1 MLKKD
6 IKKKILIIED
16 DTTLRDNISDF
27 LLSEG
32 FFIDAASDGMIG
44 LEKIKKFLPD
54 LVLCDIALPKMN
66 GFELLKKIREDD
78 ILKDIPFIFLTAMV
92 GMDDFK
98 TGMKLGAEDYIT
110 KPFDFDKLITTIKS
124 RIKKQ
129 IEYRLSTE
137 KKFRSLIENSLTGVF
152 ILKSEKFIY
161 TNPKFREIF
170 KYDDDEIIELNKIIH
185 RDYLTTLSN
194 YIIECLADKIKDINI
209 ELKGIRKDGKDLYI
223 QLFAG
228 KTIYENKPAI
238 LGNVLDITIRK
249 KAEENIRKSEKRY
262 RELLGMVPAG
272 IIELDTNGCIQYIN
286 CEFLNLTGYKL
297 TDVLKKNIIDL
308 IPRNSV
314 LNEINQFLEKAL
326 KNEIQPTPL
335 YLELIRKNYSIIETE
350 ARWNYLK
357 DIEGNITGLILSLVD
372 ITEREKGR
380 IELLKSQERLHSV
393 MQISSEFIWE
403 LDNTGTYTFVNEKV
417 FDILNYTTDEIIGK
431 SKYELVSTQDK
442 ENVKKYLD
450 DIYINGKPFITFKA
464 KFLNKNEEEIL
475 LENKCIPIYDQ
486 SGKIKGIRGA
496 SRQESD
502 LKSLKWDFTNFKQ
515 ILELISSETNNLII
529 FKFNNEDEFL
539 INNNFLRH
547 TNQSFEEKKDF
558 ILDLIHPEDKNEYLA
573 KLKEWESSINKSLK
587 QLYRCKSING
597 KYTLIEDIRIKI
609 KDDNHNLFTI
619 ILLKEIPL
627 KKDIIFDNIP
637 IGIILTDYDGNI
649 VYANQKINEITRKSN
664 DKILN
669 CNYSDILN
677 NIGTFDNTAIQ
688 TAIQEEGTFE
698 FEIISSDINKSRYK
712 AKISE
717 IKDKN
722 GEFSS
727 LLITLQDLDQEKDKD
742 ESNNRL
748 IEKFKNFITL
758 ELKFISKLNHNVR
771 SPINT
776 IIGYTEI
783 LKEEIEDEK
792 LNLICDK
799 ILGSALKISDTL
811 EKSLKMIQLKTI
823 EDNLN
828 FKKTDLIKVIEKNL
842 DLFKSEFYKKNLLI
856 NIDKA
861 NKNIFI
867 NADEILINQLFYT
880 IFENFTEQTKEGNI
894 TLTINTNN
902 SPDQNIVIIQIT
914 ISNIL
919 FCKTLKKVIELKN
932 IKENPNISLDI
943 DKVLLDFTLIEKI
956 IKIHNAT
963 IGCECIN
970 NEYSVLTI
978 VFPLS
983 V

>member
-6 IKKKILIIED
+6 IQKKILIIED
-16 DTTLRDNISDF
+16 DTTLRDNINDF
-27 LLSEG
+27 LLAEG
-32 FFIDAASDGMIG
+32 FSVDTASDGIIG

-78 ILKDIPFIFLTAMV
+78 ILKDIPFIFITAMV

-110 KPFDFDKLITTIKS
+110 KPFDFDKLITLIKS

-152 ILKSEKFIY
+152 ILQSEKFIY

-194 YIIECLADKIKDINI
+194 YIIECLTDKIKDINI
-209 ELKGIRKDGKDLYI
+209 EIKGVRKDGKDLYI

-262 RELLGMVPAG
+262 RDLLGMVPAG
-272 IIELDTNGCIQYIN
+272 IIELDNNACIQYIN
-286 CEFLNLTGYKL
+286 CEFLKLTGYSL
-297 TDVLKKNIIDL
+297 TDVLRKNIRDF
-308 IPRNSV
+308 IPRGTI
-314 LNEINQFLEKAL
+314 LNEVNQFLDKAL
-326 KNEIQPTPL
+326 NNEIQPTPL
-335 YLELIRKNYSIIETE
+335 YLEIIRKNKNIIEIE
-350 ARWNYLK
+350 ARWNYIK

-372 ITEREKGR
+372 ITEREKSR
-380 IELLKSQERLHSV
+380 IELLKSQERLHSL

-450 DIYINGKPFITFKA
+450 DIYITGKPFITFKA
-464 KFLNKNEEEIL
+464 KFLNKNDEEIL

-486 SGKIKGIRGA
+486 NGKIKGIRGA

-502 LKSLKWDFTNFKQ
+502 LKSLKWNFTNLKQ
-515 ILELISSETNNLII
+515 ILELISSKTNNLII
-529 FKFNNEDEFL
+529 FKFNNKDEFI
-539 INNNFLRH
+539 INNNFLSH
-547 TNQSFEEKKDF
+547 TNQSFEGKKDF
-558 ILDLIHPEDKNEYLA
+558 ILDLIHPEDKNEYLT
-573 KLKEWESSINKSLK
+573 KLKEWESSTNESLK

-597 KYTLIEDIRIKI
+597 KYCLIEDIRIKI
-609 KDDNHNLFTI
+609 KDDNHSLFTI
-619 ILLKEIPL
+619 ILLKEIPI
-627 KKDIIFDNIP
+627 KKDLIIDNIP

-649 VYANQKINEITRKSN
+649 IYANQKINEITGKSN
-664 DKILN
+664 EKIIN
-669 CNYSDILN
+669 SKYSDILQ
-677 NIGTFDNTAIQ
+677 NIGSFNNKALQ
-688 TAIQEEGTFE
+688 TAIKEKGTFE
-698 FEIISSDINKSRYK
+698 YEIISSDKNRYK
-712 AKISE
+712 AKVSE
-717 IKDKN
+717 IKDDN
-722 GEFSS
+722 AEFSS
-727 LLITLQDLDQEKDKD
+727 FLISIQDLGQEKDQD
-742 ESNNRL
+742 ESTNRL
-748 IEKFKNFITL
+748 IEKLKNFITL
-758 ELKFISKLNHNVR
+758 ESKFISKFSHNVR

-776 IIGYTEI
+776 IIGYTDI
-783 LKEEIEDEK
+783 LKEEIKDEK
-792 LNLICDK
+792 IDLICDK
-799 ILGSALKISDTL
+799 IAGSALKISDTL

-842 DLFKSEFYKKNLLI
+842 ELFKSEFHKKNLII
-856 NIDKA
+856 NIDKT

-867 NADEILINQLFYT
+867 NADETLINQLFYT
-880 IFENFTEQTKEGNI
+880 IFENFTEQMKEGNI

-902 SPDQNIVIIQIT
+902 SSEQNIVIIQIT

-919 FCKTLKKVIELKN
+919 FCKTLKKVIALKN
-932 IKENPNISLDI
+932 IMENPNISLDI
-943 DKVLLDFTLIEKI
+943 DKVILDFTIIDKI

-970 NEYSVLTI
+970 NEYSVITI
-978 VFPLS
+978 VFPLNN
-983 V
+983 